1 MIRVMIKIKIKDLF
15 NHSIEW
21 TVKISKFYADFSEK
35 CEDVSFRKLLTTMID
50 QEGQYTEYY
59 KENLAKL
66 NIKSD
71 FSIDESE
78 LIDFNDYFEDIP
90 DVKEMTKISFLKK
103 AVHFQGISIKT
114 CDFLRDLS
122 KTNRGK
128 QIFKELADEESRH
141 MFIFKDHLELE
152 ELL

>member
-1 MIRVMIKIKIKDLF
+1 MIKAMIKIKINDLF
-15 NHSIEW
+15 NLSIEW
-21 TVKISKFYADFSEK
+21 TVKISKFYADFRDK

-90 DVKEMTKISFLKK
+90 DVKEMTKITFLKK

-152 ELL
+152 ELF